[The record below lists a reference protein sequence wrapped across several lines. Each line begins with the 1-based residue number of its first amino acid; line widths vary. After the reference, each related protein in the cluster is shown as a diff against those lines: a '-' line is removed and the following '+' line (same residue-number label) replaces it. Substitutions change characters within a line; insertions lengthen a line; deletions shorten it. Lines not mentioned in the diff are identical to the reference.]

1 MFTARKGRKGCQAW
15 FGKAAAQGMAA
26 AALAGAV
33 ALDAAERLDGIVAVV
48 NDDVVL
54 ASELLERRDSVLE
67 RLQQQGAELPEDDV
81 LMSQLMERL
90 VIESLQLQMADQRG
104 IVIDDE
110 TLTEA
115 VNGFARQN
123 EMSLDEF
130 RAALEADGMSYRQFR
145 EDVRRELQLQRVQR
159 LLVNRRITIADNDID
174 DLIASPFF
182 QEMVSDEYRVGHI
195 LLAVEGAA
203 AEPIAEAERTA
214 ERIVA
219 ELRAGADFAQ
229 MAMEHSAAATALEGG
244 DLGWRRAGGLPSL
257 FAERIVAMSPGETA
271 DPIRNNRGFHI
282 VQLLEQRGVSQERQR
297 QSFVRHILVRPSAIR
312 SAEETRELAFDLH
325 RRILAGEDFAALAKE
340 HSEDP
345 GSALAGGEL
354 GWTDGSDFVP
364 EFQAA
369 MQALDIGD
377 VSEPFASMHGWHIL
391 QVQDRRDQ
399 DMSDEARRN
408 MAMTVLHNRRFEEEL
423 QEWLQEI
430 RDEAYI
436 ELRIGQD
443 AEP

>member
-1 MFTARKGRKGCQAW
+1 MPVVSSPRRRRAGR
-15 FGKAAAQGMAA
+15 AAAMALLG
-26 AALAGAV
+26 ALTIGAV
-33 ALDAAERLDGIVAVV
+33 PVGADVERLDAIVAIV

-54 ASELLERRDSVLE
+54 ASELMERRDSVLE
-67 RLQQQGAELPEDDV
+67 RLRQQGAEPPVEDT
-81 LMSQLMERL
+81 LLSQLMERL
-90 VIESLQLQMADQRG
+90 VIESLQLQMAEQRG

-123 EMSLDEF
+123 DMSFDEF
-130 RAALEADGMSYRQFR
+130 RAALERDGMSYRQFR

-159 LLVNRRITIADNDID
+159 LLVNRRITITDQDID
-174 DLIASPFF
+174 DLIASTFF

-195 LLAVEGAA
+195 LLAVEGSAPETIAKAEAA
-203 AEPIAEAERTA
+203 AQA
-214 ERIVA
+214 IVGK
-219 ELRAGADFAQ
+219 LRDGADFAQ
-229 MAMEHSAAATALEGG
+229 LAMEHSAASTALEGG

-257 FAERIVAMSPGETA
+257 FAERIIAMAPGETA
-271 DPIRNNRGFHI
+271 DPIRNNLGFHV
-282 VQLLEQRGVSQERQR
+282 VQLLEQRGVSQERQQ
-297 QSFVRHILVRPSAIR
+297 QSLVRHILVRPSAIR
-312 SAEETRELAFDLH
+312 APAQARDLAFDLH

-354 GWTDGSDFVP
+354 GWTDGADFVP
-364 EFQAA
+364 EFRAA
-369 MQALDIGD
+369 MDGLQVGE
-377 VSEPFASMHGWHIL
+377 VGEPFQSPHGWHIV

-399 DMSDEARRN
+399 DMSDAARRN

-430 RDEAYI
+430 RDEAHV
-436 ELRIGQD
+436 ELRIGAD
-443 AEP
+443 AEG

>member
-1 MFTARKGRKGCQAW
+1 MAIVGAGWKERLRANAAALRGAIALTLAGA
-15 FGKAAAQGMAA
+15 AAAQ
-26 AALAGAV
+26 
-33 ALDAAERLDGIVAVV
+33 AAERLDGIVAVV

-54 ASELLERRDSVLE
+54 ASELLERRASVLE
-67 RLQQQGAELPEDDV
+67 RMQQQGAETPPDDV

-90 VIESLQLQMADQRG
+90 VIESLQLQMANQRG

-130 RAALEADGMSYRQFR
+130 RQMLEADGMSYRQFR

-159 LLVNRRITIADNDID
+159 LLVNRRISIADQDID

-203 AEPIAEAERTA
+203 PETIAAAAQAA

-219 ELRAGADFAQ
+219 ELRDGADFAQ
-229 MAMEHSAAATALEGG
+229 MAIEHSAASTALEGG
-244 DLGWRRAGGLPSL
+244 DLGWRGASELPSL

-271 DPIRNNRGFHI
+271 DPIRNNLGFHI
-282 VQLLEQRGVSQERQR
+282 VQLLEQRGVSQQR
-297 QSFVRHILVRPSAIR
+297 QVQWFVRHILVRPSAIR
-312 SAEETRELAFDLH
+312 TPEETRALAFELH
-325 RRILAGEDFAALAKE
+325 RRIRAGEDFAALARE

-345 GSALAGGEL
+345 GSALASGEL

-364 EFQAA
+364 EFRAA
-369 MQALDIGD
+369 MQSLNVGE
-377 VSEPFASMHGWHIL
+377 VSEPFASMHGWHVL
-391 QVQDRRDQ
+391 QVQDRRNQ

-436 ELRIGQD
+436 ELRIGED
-443 AEP
+443 AAP

>member
-1 MFTARKGRKGCQAW
+1 MFTARDERKGCRAW
-15 FGKAAAQGMAA
+15 LRKAAAPSMAA
-26 AALAGAV
+26 AALAAAV

-90 VIESLQLQMADQRG
+90 VIESLQLQMANQRG

-203 AEPIAEAERTA
+203 AEPIAEAERMA

-219 ELRAGADFAQ
+219 ELRDGADFAQ

-282 VQLLEQRGVSQERQR
+282 VQLLEQRGVSQERQM

-312 SAEETRELAFDLH
+312 SAEETRELAFDVH

-377 VSEPFASMHGWHIL
+377 VSEPFTSMHGWHVL

>member
-1 MFTARKGRKGCQAW
+1 MPVVSSPRRRRAGR
-15 FGKAAAQGMAA
+15 AAAKALLG
-26 AALAGAV
+26 ALAIGAV
-33 ALDAAERLDGIVAVV
+33 PVGADVERLDAIVAIV

-54 ASELLERRDSVLE
+54 ASELMERRDSVLE
-67 RLQQQGAELPEDDV
+67 RLRQQGAEPPVEDT
-81 LMSQLMERL
+81 LLSQLMERL
-90 VIESLQLQMADQRG
+90 VIESLQLQMAEQRG

-123 EMSLDEF
+123 DMSFDEF
-130 RAALEADGMSYRQFR
+130 RAALERDGMSYRQFR

-159 LLVNRRITIADNDID
+159 LLVNRRITITDQDID
-174 DLIASPFF
+174 DLIASTFF

-195 LLAVEGAA
+195 LLAVEGSAPETIAKAEAA
-203 AEPIAEAERTA
+203 AQA
-214 ERIVA
+214 IVA
-219 ELRAGADFAQ
+219 KLRDGADFAQ
-229 MAMEHSAAATALEGG
+229 LAMEHSAASTALEGG

-257 FAERIVAMSPGETA
+257 FAERIIAMAPGETA
-271 DPIRNNRGFHI
+271 DPIRNNLGFHV
-282 VQLLEQRGVSQERQR
+282 VQLLEQRGVSQERQQ
-297 QSFVRHILVRPSAIR
+297 QSLVRHILVRPSAIR
-312 SAEETRELAFDLH
+312 APAQARDLAFDLH

-354 GWTDGSDFVP
+354 GWTDGADFVP
-364 EFQAA
+364 EFRAA
-369 MQALDIGD
+369 MDGLQVGE
-377 VSEPFASMHGWHIL
+377 VGEPFQSPHGWHIV

-399 DMSDEARRN
+399 DMSDAARRN

-430 RDEAYI
+430 RDEAHV
-436 ELRIGQD
+436 ELRIGAD
-443 AEP
+443 AEG